1 MLENEEVEL
10 SKMTLQLLSSGKF
23 PGTHAP
29 LITSVWTYHA
39 DRLEKHDLEVKG
51 NDDAKTTESK

>member
-1 MLENEEVEL
+1 MLEEKQVEL

-29 LITSVWTYHA
+29 LITQVWTYHA
-39 DRLEKHDLEVKG
+39 DRLEKHEHEGKG
-51 NDDAKTTESK
+51 SDNAEATESK